1 MQSSIFLAKL
11 IGPLFLVMGAGM
23 LINGAGYRA
32 MAEEFL
38 KSRALIYI
46 SGLLA
51 LLPGLAIVNLHNVW
65 TADWRVIITIFGWLG
80 LIGGVFRLL
89 FPQQVTRVG
98 TAMLASQSYL
108 TVAAIVVIALG
119 AVLSFFGYFR

>member
-32 MAEEFL
+32 MAGEFL